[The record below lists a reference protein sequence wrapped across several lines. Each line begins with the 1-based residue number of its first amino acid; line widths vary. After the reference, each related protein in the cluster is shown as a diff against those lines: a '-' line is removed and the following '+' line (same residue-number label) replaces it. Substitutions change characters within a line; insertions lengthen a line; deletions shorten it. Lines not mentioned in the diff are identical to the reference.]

1 MGLRTG
7 VIRLYL
13 HKKSKPH
20 KVSEDADLYSH
31 AEECVL
37 SFLLVSKLTF
47 SFMRQ
52 IIYMFS

>member
-7 VIRLYL
+7 VTRLYL
-13 HKKSKPH
+13 QKKSKPH
-20 KVSEDADLYSH
+20 KLSEDADLYSH

-37 SFLLVSKLTF
+37 SILLVIKLTF